1 MIADNIAHSNRYTWN
16 AGMRGAVI
24 ACAQTP
30 CELLSM
36 IRINDQI
43 ALDDSELE
51 ETFVRASGPGGQ
63 NVNKVATAVQLRF
76 GAAHS
81 PSLPPPV
88 RTRLLRLAGSRATAS
103 GFIVI
108 TADRFRSQSR
118 NRADA
123 LARLVELIRK
133 AAQPIKPRRATRP
146 TRASRE
152 RRLEEKKRR
161 GDLKHTRRGRPT
173 DAQ

>member
-1 MIADNIAHSNRYTWN
+1 
-16 AGMRGAVI
+16 
-24 ACAQTP
+24 
-30 CELLSM
+30 M

-43 ALDDSELE
+43 ALDEADIE
-51 ETFVRASGPGGQ
+51 ERFVRASGPGGQ

-76 GAAHS
+76 DAAHALG
-81 PSLPPPV
+81 LPERI
-88 RTRLLRLAGSRATAS
+88 RTRLLRLAGTRASAS

-123 LARLVELIRK
+123 RARLVELVRK
-133 AAQPIKPRRATRP
+133 AAQPIKPRRATVP

-161 GDLKHTRRGRPT
+161 GNVKRARRAGPIVG
-173 DAQ
+173 Q

>member
-1 MIADNIAHSNRYTWN
+1 M
-16 AGMRGAVI
+16 
-24 ACAQTP
+24 
-30 CELLSM
+30 CEDVLRM

-43 ALDDSELE
+43 ALDERELE
-51 ETFVRASGPGGQ
+51 ERFVRAAGPGGQ

-76 GAAHS
+76 NAAES
-81 PSLPPPV
+81 ASLPQSV
-88 RTRLLRLAGSRATAS
+88 RARLIRLAGSRATAT
-103 GFIVI
+103 GVIVI
-108 TADRFRSQSR
+108 TADRFRTQSR

-133 AAQPIKPRRATRP
+133 AAQPVKPRRATVP

-161 GDLKHTRRGRPT
+161 SDVKRNRRMPLH
-173 DAQ
+173 